1 MKYLLPTFIILPILE
16 MYVLI
21 KVGGSIGA
29 FNTILL
35 VLLTAFIGLILLRA
49 QGLQT
54 LFNARKKLERSEL
67 PAQEIFGGFFLAIG
81 GALLLTPGFITDVI
95 GFLCIFPVTRT
106 YILGWLMQNLISKA
120 FSGFTHVKTE
130 NDWIEGEYKKH
141 K

>member
-16 MYVLI
+16 MYILI

-35 VLLTAFIGLILLRA
+35 VLLTAFVGLILLRA
-49 QGLQT
+49 QGFQT
-54 LFNARKKLERSEL
+54 LFNARNKIQNSEL
-67 PAQEIFGGFFLAIG
+67 PAQEIFSGFFLAIG
-81 GALLLTPGFITDVI
+81 GALLLTPGFITDII
-95 GFLCIFPVTRT
+95 GFLFIFPMTRI
-106 YILGWLMQNLISKA
+106 YILGWLMQNLLSKA
-120 FSGFTHVKTE
+120 FSGFSNAQTQ